1 MMFREI
7 IVCVLFGSICAQ
19 FWDRDSD
26 NYGDSFIGNSRNS
39 RSFRSSR
46 DSDSNSLYDDN
57 SNYYDDDSG
66 ESYRN
71 RFFGGGLRRRQRWG
85 QRGFGLQPRRQQT
98 FSRSSTG
105 RRRSQN
111 QNSRNSQ
118 RSSRN
123 QAQRRVQNRPR
134 SNSQRRTSRNSASNR
149 FQTNR
154 NFFGGNNL
162 ARAAMMFNAFDMD
175 FF

>member
-1 MMFREI
+1 MLYNRIITLQTGSPDEKVVFTMMFREI

-26 NYGDSFIGNSRNS
+26 NYGDSFVGNYRNY
-39 RSFRSSR
+39 R

-57 SNYYDDDSG
+57 SNYNDDDSG

-71 RFFGGGLRRRQRWG
+71 KFFGGGLRRRQRWG
-85 QRGFGLQPRRQQT
+85 QRGFGLQQRRQQT
-98 FSRSSTG
+98 FSRSNTG

-111 QNSRNSQ
+111 RNSRNSR

-123 QAQRRVQNRPR
+123 QPQRRVQNRPR
-134 SNSQRRTSRNSASNR
+134 SNSQRRTPRNSASNR

-154 NFFGGNNL
+154 NFFGGKKI
-162 ARAAMMFNAFDMD
+162 
-175 FF
+175 